1 MLLTSHFHARATGLF
16 LVSYRCI
23 SGTLRVQFGN
33 NLEPDM
39 QYQYVNS
46 RAKFTTHS
54 RVMFTS
60 DDRVDVYHIN
70 ANDQDLAFNKASFR
84 RDSWR

>member
-1 MLLTSHFHARATGLF
+1 MYASLPCSSFYYLIQSPIADTFSILRHPKRRRIILT
-16 LVSYRCI
+16 
-23 SGTLRVQFGN
+23 
-33 NLEPDM
+33 
-39 QYQYVNS
+39 VNS

-70 ANDQDLAFNKASFR
+70 TNHADLAFDKASFLR
-84 RDSWR
+84 ESWR